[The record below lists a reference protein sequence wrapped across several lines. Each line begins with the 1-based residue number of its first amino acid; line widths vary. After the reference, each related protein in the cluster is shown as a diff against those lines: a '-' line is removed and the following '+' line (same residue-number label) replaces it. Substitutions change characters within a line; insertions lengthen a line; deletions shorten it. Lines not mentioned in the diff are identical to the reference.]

1 MYAFRP
7 TGNPIT
13 DIPAFVAMRGDGLT
27 FVELVRW
34 LPYLRGAGRY
44 TVAGNPSLLIWSGLS
59 DAAIGALHDLEA
71 ERLIHLQPTNPLT
84 YVLDG
89 FRSKVPV
96 AASRRQYRSLRWLPV
111 TLAMSAADRARLV
124 PEPIYA

>member
-7 TGNPIT
+7 TGDPIA

-34 LPYLRGAGRY
+34 LPNLRGDGRY
-44 TVAGNPSLLIWSGLS
+44 LAAGNPSLLIWSGLS

-71 ERLIHLQPTNPLT
+71 ERLIQLKPTNPLT
-84 YVLDG
+84 YILDG
-89 FRSKVPV
+89 YRSKVPV

-111 TLAMSAADRARLV
+111 TLAMSPAHRARLA
-124 PEPIYA
+124 PEPSYA